1 MSAGAPII
9 PLIVALHL
17 AWIVGLW
24 IFGRQQDVDRAWLV
38 VFIVLQTVR
47 IWCLA
52 SLGARWT
59 TRIIVLP
66 GMPLVARGP
75 YRFMKHPNYAVVA
88 AEIAMVPLALGL
100 PAFAALFTVAN
111 GLILLW
117 RMHVENAALAAAG
130 PIRGKIPCQ

>member
-130 PIRGKIPCQ
+130 PIQGKIPCQ

>member
-88 AEIAMVPLALGL
+88 AEIAVVPLALSL